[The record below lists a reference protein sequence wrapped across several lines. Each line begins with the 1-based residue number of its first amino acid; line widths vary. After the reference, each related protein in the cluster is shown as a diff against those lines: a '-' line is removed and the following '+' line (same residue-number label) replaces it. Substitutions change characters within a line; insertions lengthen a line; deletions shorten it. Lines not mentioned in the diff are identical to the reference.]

1 MAQVII
7 IGRQGDQPFTIA
19 QEGVSRE
26 HAKLTIGDNGKWML
40 EDLNSDNGTFIRN
53 DAGDLEQIS
62 KKVITEGTY
71 ICLGPDN
78 ANGCKFYGW
87 QLLTPKDYHKAFDY
101 LEDLDADI
109 DRQLEK
115 ADDKNKL
122 IRKTIAGV
130 SMVGFFGSFF
140 VSDNDIRTLLLRVST
155 ATTGISSMLYDPS
168 KQKKRL
174 KTLQEKFFG
183 CPNPACSH
191 TLTGKEVKNRKCAKC
206 GAKG

>member
-7 IGRQGDQPFTIA
+7 IGRQGDQPFSIS

-26 HAKLTIGDNGKWML
+26 HAKLTIDDSGKWTL

-53 DAGDLEQIS
+53 DKGELEQVG
-62 KKVITEGTY
+62 KKMITEATF

-78 ANGCKFYGW
+78 ANGCKFYAR
-87 QLLTPKDYHKAFDY
+87 QLVAPKGYHQEFDY

-109 DRQLEK
+109 DDRLDN
-115 ADDKNKL
+115 ADNRGKL
-122 IRKTIAGV
+122 IRKVISIA
-130 SMVGFFGSFF
+130 SLVGFFGSFI
-140 VSDNDIRTLLLRVST
+140 VDDNTIRTTLLRAST
-155 ATTGISSMLYDPS
+155 AATGFSSIAFDPN
-168 KQKKRL
+168 KQKKDL
-174 KTLQEKFFG
+174 KALREKFYA

-191 TLTGKEVKNRKCAKC
+191 TLTTKEVKNRKCSKC